1 MATCNKCDGSG
12 KIICDGCRGSGK
24 DRETG
29 LEGACYWCKGVG
41 YDICS
46 DCNGTGQM
54 GGVASSS
61 SSSAPTK
68 PESQHIV
75 IKFAPSTSSGVIGKC
90 PVCGTQM
97 TPLLGGGKPFCY
109 KCKNAKLNA
118 REGIALIE
126 AKQYE
131 KAIPLLEESAACGN
145 EQAMY
150 NIGVCYYNGFGVKKD
165 IKKSTEW
172 IKKAADKGHEIAKDV
187 INDIKINKIIFGVN
201 LAGDLLETILSGLSE

>member
-1 MATCNKCDGSG
+1 MARLEFNNGSIYEGEVLSGEPHGMGKMTDSDGSVRYG
-12 KIICDGCRGSGK
+12 YWEAGFLLV
-24 DRETG
+24 RE
-29 LEGACYWCKGVG
+29 EEPPKKP
-41 YDICS
+41 
-46 DCNGTGQM
+46 
-54 GGVASSS
+54 SSS
-61 SSSAPTK
+61 SSSAPPK
-68 PESQHIV
+68 PASQHIV